1 MTWRPVLFS
10 IEAGQ
15 HVAERGVGRF
25 DQMRLRLGLLVR
37 FGSAD
42 PLEGEVVAGVGVGE
56 DGADL
61 ADGGLGQGVDGGR
74 ASDTGITH
82 MIGDDAPVPAAIC
95 RPDHRSLP
103 LF

>member
-1 MTWRPVLFS
+1 MGL
-10 IEAGQ
+10 G
-15 HVAERGVGRF
+15 
-25 DQMRLRLGLLVR
+25 LGLLVG

-74 ASDTGITH
+74 APDAVIAY
-82 MIGDDAPVPAAIC
+82 MIGDDASMSAAVR
-95 RPDHRSLP
+95 RPDYRSLP
-103 LF
+103 FFWM